1 MLIQGNFPISVF
13 TDCKYTCHRRCK
25 EDVDLDCTGG
35 WLYERMMSVDEV
47 TMKTLHLV
55 DQVMSSLLSGK
66 CGLSACAAVYKLS
79 LHVHMFFVTV

>member
-55 DQVMSSLLSGK
+55 DQVMSSLLSGQ
-66 CGLSACAAVYKLS
+66 CGEVLVQLYINCPCMSICFL
-79 LHVHMFFVTV
+79 

>member
-79 LHVHMFFVTV
+79 LHVHIFFVTV

>member
-55 DQVMSSLLSGK
+55 DQVMSSLLSGQ
-66 CGLSACAAVYKLS
+66 CGKV
-79 LHVHMFFVTV
+79 HVQLYINCPCMSICFL

>member
-1 MLIQGNFPISVF
+1 MF

-25 EDVDLDCTGG
+25 EDVDLDCTGS

-55 DQVMSSLLSGK
+55 GQVISMPNFER
-66 CGLSACAAVYKLS
+66 AVNIS
-79 LHVHMFFVTV
+79 

>member
-1 MLIQGNFPISVF
+1 MLIQGNFPISLF

-55 DQVMSSLLSGK
+55 DQVMSSLLSGQ
-66 CGLSACAAVYKLS
+66 CG
-79 LHVHMFFVTV
+79 